1 MVHTDECYNRSH
13 NLRCSDLYK
22 NILLTV
28 DLEHPKS
35 QKKSLPA
42 AIELCQQHNAVL
54 HVIYVVPDFGMSIVS
69 QYFPKGYEKD
79 VAKAV
84 LEQLK
89 TYTRKNIPEG
99 IKVKHIVGN
108 GNVYEAI
115 LKVADKVKTDLV
127 VLQAGKTELQRFL
140 LGPNAARVV
149 RHAKCSVLVVR

>member
-1 MVHTDECYNRSH
+1 M
-13 NLRCSDLYK
+13 YK

-42 AIELCQQHNAVL
+42 AIQLCQQHSAVL
-54 HVIYVVPDFGMSIVS
+54 HVAYVVPDFGMSIVS
-69 QYFPKGYEKD
+69 QYFPKGFQKD
-79 VAKAV
+79 MSKSVMA
-84 LEQLK
+84 QLK
-89 TYTRKNIPEG
+89 SFTKNNVPEG
-99 IKVKHIVGN
+99 IKVKNIVGN

-115 LKVADKVKTDLV
+115 LNISDKVKADLIV
-127 VLQAGKTELQRFL
+127 VQAGRPELHRFL